1 MSEKTSTINYGGIGS
16 LGTPIAAV
24 FSYMKWHG
32 FWLSVGHGFCGWF
45 YVIYYL
51 IKYGSPIKF

>member
-1 MSEKTSTINYGGIGS
+1 MSDSSNAGTGLGS
-16 LGTPIAAV
+16 LGFAVAAV

-32 FWLSVGHGFCGWF
+32 FWLAVGHGFIGWF

-51 IKYGSPIKF
+51 IKYGSPIHF